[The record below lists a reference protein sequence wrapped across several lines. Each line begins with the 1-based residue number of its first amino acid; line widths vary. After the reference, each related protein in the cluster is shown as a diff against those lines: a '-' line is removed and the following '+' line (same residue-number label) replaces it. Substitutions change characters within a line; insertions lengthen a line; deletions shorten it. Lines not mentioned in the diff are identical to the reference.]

1 MSAVIQLPAGQDRY
15 DIETVRRAAKRLGL
29 NPSKTVA
36 EFVRIGCPRGYLN
49 TLSERAR
56 RARMERDNGGAA

>member
-15 DIETVRRAAKRLGL
+15 DVETVRRAAKRLGL
-29 NPSKTVA
+29 NPSKSVA

-56 RARMERDNGGAA
+56 RARFGLDGGSAA